1 LKTMLPIP
9 KPPSQSSIP
18 WVWMFN
24 LSYRVAHA
32 SDQDRKIATY
42 FGVTAVVPK
51 SHGLKEFGKGIE
63 ARYSWIGL
71 VIDHH

>member
-1 LKTMLPIP
+1 
-9 KPPSQSSIP
+9 
-18 WVWMFN
+18 MFN

-51 SHGLKEFGKGIE
+51 SHGLKELEKELKRVI
-63 ARYSWIGL
+63 AGL
-71 VIDHH
+71 G